1 MPETRGWPR
10 FLPRLGAEIDVVF
23 GEPITHRVRPL
34 LDRYVASSADV
45 APVIAPPPPDYIGEA
60 DVLRQARIEIAALL
74 RDEVTALGR
83 RVQSQGPEAASAGR

>member
-34 LDRYVASSADV
+34 LNRYAASSAGLTTT
-45 APVIAPPPPDYIGEA
+45 ISPPPDYVGEP

-74 RDEVTALGR
+74 REEVAALGR
-83 RVQSQGPEAASAGR
+83 RVQAKGPGAASAGQ